1 MKHDGCQMMSCQSP
15 GVIQLHFFI
24 CFYSEFTNIMFD
36 GPESPFH
43 NIRKEEYVNKYFK
56 TGREPAGSQRLAR

>member
-15 GVIQLHFFI
+15 GVIQLHFI

-56 TGREPAGSQRLAR
+56 AGREPAGSQRLAR